1 MHQLKGCKTSI
12 AERIIQ
18 RIQTFLDSGDSGES
32 LNCEVW
38 NDSAWIRLTPDI
50 TLIGT
55 GSELHLCLEAAAQLE
70 GHGHKVRVV
79 SMPSVER
86 FQAQDEAYRDSV
98 LPSACPLRLS
108 VEAGTTSGWAELVGD
123 LGQSVGI
130 NTFGESA
137 PASDLAEHFGFTTAN
152 VTARALDM
160 LGSFRANAEL
170 KIAALQGAMTRG
182 A

>member
-1 MHQLKGCKTSI
+1 M
-12 AERIIQ
+12 
-18 RIQTFLDSGDSGES
+18 
-32 LNCEVW
+32 
-38 NDSAWIRLTPDI
+38 
-50 TLIGT
+50 
-55 GSELHLCLEAAAQLE
+55 
-70 GHGHKVRVV
+70 
-79 SMPSVER
+79 
-86 FQAQDEAYRDSV
+86 
-98 LPSACPLRLS
+98 
-108 VEAGTTSGWAELVGD
+108 GD